1 MIGPV
6 KVDGVPAVTPQEQRP
21 AEGTPGSP
29 QTAFDAALEGA
40 FQEHVRSGQDAPPPA
55 TTTRPEPLIFSRH
68 AEARLESRN
77 IELTETEQMELAD
90 AVDKL
95 QERGAQESLVLMD
108 EHAFIVGVPKRTVI
122 TAMTRQEAV
131 GNLFTNIDSTLVIR

>member
-6 KVDGVPAVTPQEQRP
+6 KVDGVPAVNPQQAPP
-21 AEGTPGSP
+21 AERAARAPE
-29 QTAFDAALEGA
+29 TAFDAALDGA
-40 FQEHVRSGQDAPPPA
+40 FADHVRTEQDAPPP
-55 TTTRPEPLIFSRH
+55 TTPVSSEPVTFSRH
-68 AEARLESRN
+68 AEARLQSRN
-77 IELTETEQMELAD
+77 IELSETEQMELSD

-108 EHAFIVGVPKRTVI
+108 DHAFIVGVPKRTVI

>member
-1 MIGPV
+1 MISSV
-6 KVDGVPAVTPQEQRP
+6 KIDGAPAVQPQEQP
-21 AEGTPGSP
+21 AAKGARNAPA
-29 QTAFDAALEGA
+29 TAFDAALEGA
-40 FQEHVRSGQDAPPPA
+40 FQEQVRPPDRPTSEAPPPA
-55 TTTRPEPLIFSRH
+55 QLVFSRH

-77 IELTETEQMELAD
+77 IALTEEQHTELAN

-95 QERGAQESLVLMD
+95 DERGAQESLVLMD

-131 GNLFTNIDSTLVIR
+131 GNLFTNIDSTVVIR

>member
-1 MIGPV
+1 MIGSV
-6 KVDGVPAVTPQEQRP
+6 KIDGAPAVQPQEQP
-21 AEGTPGSP
+21 ATQGAPRAPE
-29 QTAFDAALEGA
+29 TAFDAALEGA
-40 FQEHVRSGQDAPPPA
+40 FQEQLRTDDPPPPSSTA
-55 TTTRPEPLIFSRH
+55 SAPLSFSRH
-68 AEARLESRN
+68 AEARLTSRN
-77 IELTETEQMELAD
+77 IELSEDQHSDLAN

-95 QERGAQESLVLMD
+95 EERGAQESLVLMD